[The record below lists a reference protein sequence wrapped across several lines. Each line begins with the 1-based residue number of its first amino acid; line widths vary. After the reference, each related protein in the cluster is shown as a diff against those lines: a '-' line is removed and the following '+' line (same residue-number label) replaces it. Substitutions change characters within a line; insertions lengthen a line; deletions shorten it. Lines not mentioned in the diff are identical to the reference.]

1 MKIHS
6 YESFGTVDGPGIRF
20 IVFAQGCPLRC
31 LYCHNPDTWTTAG
44 STIEATPAQVVAEVE
59 KYRNFLKS
67 GGITIS
73 GGEPLMQASEVADIF
88 ELCHSKGI
96 HTALDTTGVILND
109 DTKRALTHTD
119 LVLLDIKST
128 DGDMYKRI
136 AGSVAL
142 DKTLAFLEYIQENN
156 IKCWLRQ
163 VIVEGYTDSEEQLKA
178 LRSIADK
185 YSVVEKVE
193 LLPYHDLA
201 IPKYESLG
209 IDYPLKGMAPYP
221 ADKMP
226 QLRAIFEQ

>member
-31 LYCHNPDTWTTAG
+31 LYCHNPDTWQTD
-44 STIEATPAQVVAEVE
+44 SSKIEATPSQVVAEVV

-73 GGEPLMQASEVADIF
+73 GGEPLLQAEDVADIF
-88 ELCHSKGI
+88 ELCHKEGI
-96 HTALDTTGVILND
+96 HTALDTTGIILND
-109 DTKRALTHTD
+109 ATKRALENTD

-128 DGDMYKRI
+128 DADGYKQI
-136 AGSVAL
+136 AGSASL
-142 DKTLAFLEYIQENN
+142 ERTLAFLEYLEQNG

-163 VIVEGYTDSEEQLKA
+163 VIVEGYTDSIEQLES
-178 LRSIADK
+178 LRKIADK

-201 IPKYESLG
+201 RHKYDELN
-209 IDYPLKGMAPYP
+209 IENPLKDMAPYP

-226 QLRAIFEQ
+226 KLRAIFE